1 MRMRLTDAIEHQ
13 RLQFLLPSNSLNCNQ
28 IVHIRV
34 LTMGIIGS
42 YVMCTLPLVRRRHQ
56 AELLLE
62 SSFSGVLTLR
72 FAARA
77 EKW

>member
-42 YVMCTLPLVRRRHQ
+42 YVMRTLPPCRANIKRGIQQ
-56 AELLLE
+56 ANGL
-62 SSFSGVLTLR
+62 
-72 FAARA
+72 
-77 EKW
+77 